1 MEKRTR
7 SSLSTLTAISTYAML
22 TEIPEWLYF
31 ITNKSTHLR
40 RNNVSIYL
48 FLVTFLVKEFLF
60 MCFWG

>member
-7 SSLSTLTAISTYAML
+7 SSLSTLTAISTFAML

-40 RNNVSIYL
+40 HNNVFHIPTRSH
-48 FLVTFLVKEFLF
+48 FVRESVRVDVAF
-60 MCFWG
+60 